1 MKLLSL
7 LIAALFMMGCNAMD
21 SADQSLNVVG
31 EWRIVHIGERPV
43 IENSAATISFEQD
56 GRFGGNASC
65 NRYFGSYTLEGSGL
79 KIGEHMGATRMMCA
93 EQALMEQE
101 DRIQVADFLINT
113 DCWTLIAA
121 SNDPLFAARFDH
133 LLIMDQ
139 GTIVDEGTYDE
150 LSQKPYASRVFN
162 C

>member
-1 MKLLSL
+1 MKILSL
-7 LIAALFMMGCNAMD
+7 LTAALFMMGCNAMD

-43 IENSAATISFEQD
+43 IENSPATISFEQD

-65 NRYFGSYTLEGSGL
+65 NRYFGSYTLQDSSL

-101 DRIQVADFLINT
+101 DRLFEILPLAVTVHKEDGQLVIRDKDGKQVLR
-113 DCWTLIAA
+113 
-121 SNDPLFAARFDH
+121 AAR
-133 LLIMDQ
+133 
-139 GTIVDEGTYDE
+139 VE
-150 LSQKPYASRVFN
+150 
-162 C
+162 